1 MSPQSITGCVL
12 TKNEERSIKQCL
24 ESLSFCDEILVI
36 DSHSTDLTREIA
48 ISLGAK
54 VIERDW
60 PGFRSQREF
69 ALSAA
74 AYNWILFLDADECLS
89 REGVELIRTVRD
101 TGRLDEADGYWLP
114 RKNQYYG
121 RYIAHGDWR
130 SDRGI
135 RLFDRRKARIAGRE
149 VHEHVSVEGKVSS
162 LSAAVLHN
170 SYEDLEDQLG
180 KLSGY
185 ARLMAEELHREGR
198 RTSFLACVVNPLWRF
213 VRSYFLRLG
222 FMDGW
227 RGYVI
232 ALVEAQYVREKYL
245 RLLVMNQAPPPS
257 SNLSRS
263 MIAADGRLDV
273 RTD

>member
-1 MSPQSITGCVL
+1 MPSQLLTACVL
-12 TKNEERSIKQCL
+12 TKNEERCIKQCL

-36 DSHSTDLTREIA
+36 DSHSTDSTRAIA
-48 ISLGAK
+48 TALGAK

-74 AYNWILFLDADECLS
+74 ANNWILFLDADEQLS
-89 REGVELIRTVRD
+89 NEAVELIRDLRD
-101 TGRLDEADGYWLP
+101 ARRLAEADGYWLP

-121 RYIAHGDWR
+121 KYIAHGDWR

-135 RLFDRRKARIAGRE
+135 RLFDRRKARVAGRE
-149 VHEHVSVEGKVSS
+149 IHEHISVQGRVAS
-162 LSAAVLHN
+162 LGATVLHE
-170 SYEDLEDQLG
+170 SYEDLEDQLN
-180 KLSGY
+180 KLSNY

-198 RTSFLACVVNPLWRF
+198 RSSFLACVINPIWRF
-213 VRSYFLRLG
+213 FRSYVLRLG

-232 ALVEAQYVREKYL
+232 AVVEARYVREKYM
-245 RLLVMNQAPPPS
+245 RLLVMNKT
-257 SNLSRS
+257 
-263 MIAADGRLDV
+263 G
-273 RTD
+273 